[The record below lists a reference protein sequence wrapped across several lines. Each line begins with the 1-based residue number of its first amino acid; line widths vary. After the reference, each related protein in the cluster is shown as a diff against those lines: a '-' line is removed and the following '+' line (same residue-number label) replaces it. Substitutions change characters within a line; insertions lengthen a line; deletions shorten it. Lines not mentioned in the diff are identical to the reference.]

1 MQSSNEREVH
11 SYYRTA
17 FVCFLCLAACL
28 FFDIRKYILASRILF
43 DVEFFV
49 SLLLYVLLIFL
60 GIRSIRKGK
69 GRKQPDDDKSD
80 LLT

>member
-28 FFDIRKYILASRILF
+28 FFDIRKYILAGRILF
-43 DVEFFV
+43 DVEFFI
-49 SLLLYVLLIFL
+49 SLLLYVLLVFL

-69 GRKQPDDDKSD
+69 RRKQKDD
-80 LLT
+80 TM

>member
-69 GRKQPDDDKSD
+69 GRKQPDDDKSN